1 MMREETI
8 MSYLEPKTNNPSPS
22 RLLDSLR
29 STGYDCSSAVGD
41 ILDNSIDAKATQID
55 TIINYDKKNGYE
67 CILIDNGRGMNEEI
81 LDDALILGSE
91 KGDYEVDSLGI
102 FGFGLITA
110 SIGIC
115 KRVEVYTKVEG
126 SEEILVSIQDLD
138 LIYEENKF
146 LKDGPRKVTPEEK
159 KWINQYLSDKISGT
173 VVRWLKCD
181 RLVDPQPERL
191 INTVKNKIAIIYRA
205 FMNFPDD
212 SKVVFTIN
220 GEPIEPADPM
230 ILKDKRTE
238 IFSDEYYQVKIKVS
252 ENEIIEEKIRCR
264 LVLLPK
270 FERLQALEH
279 KTNEKNSGFHL
290 FRNNRVILEGQTLGL
305 YRKNPIRNRFRGEI
319 FFPSSLDDFVGINFT
334 KMKLDISPSLNDQL
348 QRHLGPQI
356 TALNN
361 KALSKMKK
369 SLKKDLNFNDIE
381 KFIAQRSKFLA
392 KPKKEKEIRKR
403 NVKNTPKEKVET
415 QKQKNIVARR
425 RFRRKDI
432 INSLEAKCKFE
443 PLALGEFGPIYSSEQ
458 QGKLTVINVNTDH
471 PFYERFMV
479 ETEENV
485 DFFNCVGYL
494 IYSMASADGLIE
506 DQDVHEN
513 LRPWK
518 TWMSTNLYGLL
529 TTK

>member
-1 MMREETI
+1 

-41 ILDNSIDAKATQID
+41 ILDNAIDAKATQID
-55 TIINYDKKNGYE
+55 TVINYDNKNGYE
-67 CILIDNGRGMNEEI
+67 FIFIDNGYGMDEEI
-81 LDDALILGSE
+81 LDDALMLGSE
-91 KGDYEVDSLGI
+91 KGDYEIDSLGI

-138 LIYEENKF
+138 VIYEKNKF
-146 LKDGPRKVTPEEK
+146 EKDGPRKVTTEEK
-159 KWINQYLSDKISGT
+159 KWVDLYLSEKLSGT

-181 RLVDPQPERL
+181 KLIDPQSERV
-191 INTVKNKIAIIYRA
+191 INSVKNKIANIYRV

-212 SKVVFTIN
+212 SKVVFTMN
-220 GEPIEPADPM
+220 GEAIDPADPCW
-230 ILKDKRTE
+230 INDDRTE
-238 IFSDEYYQVKIKVS
+238 IFSDEYYTIKIKNDN
-252 ENEIIEEKIRCR
+252 NELFEEKIRAR
-264 LVLLPK
+264 LILLPK
-270 FERLQALEH
+270 FEVKQAREY
-279 KTNEKNSGFHL
+279 KINEINSGFHL

-305 YRKNPIRNRFRGEI
+305 FRKNPIRNRFRGEI
-319 FFPSSLDDFVGINFT
+319 FFPSSLDDLVGINFT
-334 KMKLDISPSLNDQL
+334 KMKLEITPSLNDQL
-348 QRHLGPQI
+348 QRHLGPQV
-356 TALNN
+356 TAINN
-361 KALSKMKK
+361 KALNAMRRTI
-369 SLKKDLNFNDIE
+369 KKDLNFKDIE

-392 KPKKEKEIRKR
+392 KPKREKEKR
-403 NVKNTPKEKVET
+403 NTKVQTTPKEIPVT
-415 QKQKNIVARR
+415 QKQKNISVRR

-432 INSLEAKCKFE
+432 INNLEAKCKFE

-458 QGKLTVINVNTDH
+458 QGKLTIINVNTDH

-494 IYSMASADGLIE
+494 LYSMASADGLIE
-506 DQDVHEN
+506 DQDVNEN

>member
-1 MMREETI
+1 
-8 MSYLEPKTNNPSPS
+8 MSYLAPKTNNPSPS

-29 STGYDCSSAVGD
+29 STGYDCPSAVGD

-55 TIINYDKKNGYE
+55 TIINYDKKCGYE
-67 CILIDNGRGMNEEI
+67 CIFIDNGHGMNEEI
-81 LDDALILGSE
+81 LDDALMLGSE

-138 LIYEENKF
+138 VIYEENKF
-146 LKDGPRKVTPEEK
+146 EKDGPRKVNEEEK
-159 KWINQYLSDKISGT
+159 KWINQYLSDKTSGT

-181 RLVDPQPERL
+181 KLIDPQSDRL
-191 INTVKNKIAIIYRA
+191 INTVKNKIANIYRA

-212 SKVVFTIN
+212 SKVAFSIN
-220 GEPIEPADPM
+220 GESIEPADPCWVN
-230 ILKDKRTE
+230 DDRTE
-238 IFSDEYYQVKIKVS
+238 IFSDEYYTVKFNVGK
-252 ENEIIEEKIRCR
+252 NKIIEEKIRAR
-264 LVLLPK
+264 LVLLPR
-270 FERLQALEH
+270 FERKQAREY
-279 KTNEKNSGFHL
+279 KINEVNSGFHL

-305 YRKNPIRNRFRGEI
+305 YRKNPIKNRFRGEI
-319 FFPSSLDDFVGINFT
+319 YFPSSLDDLEGINFT
-334 KMKLDISPSLNDQL
+334 KMKLEITPSLNDQL
-348 QRHLGPQI
+348 QRYLGPQV
-356 TALNN
+356 TAINN
-361 KALSKMKK
+361 KAIRTMRKTI
-369 SLKKDLNFNDIE
+369 KKDLNFDEIE

-403 NVKNTPKEKVET
+403 SVKTTTKKKVKT

-443 PLALGEFGPIYSSEQ
+443 PLALGEFGPIYSADQ

-494 IYSMASADGLIE
+494 LYSMASADGLIE
-506 DQDVHEN
+506 DQDVFEN

-529 TTK
+529 TTR